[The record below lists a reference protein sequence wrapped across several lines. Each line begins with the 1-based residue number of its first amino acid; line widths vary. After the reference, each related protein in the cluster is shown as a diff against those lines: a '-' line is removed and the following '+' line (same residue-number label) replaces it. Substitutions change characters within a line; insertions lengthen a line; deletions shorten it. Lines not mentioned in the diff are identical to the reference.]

1 MHWLLLLALVIII
14 GIVVCD
20 CSKKEN
26 FTTQE
31 GTQVN
36 HLTLAEEETSQ
47 KYTSYV
53 GYALIAFCICCLL
66 SCSCSMY
73 FIFVGATSAG
83 KGTTT
88 A

>member
-1 MHWLLLLALVIII
+1 MHWLLLLALIIII

-31 GTQVN
+31 SG
-36 HLTLAEEETSQ
+36 HLTLAEEESL
-47 KYTSYV
+47 KKIADYTGYV
-53 GYALIAFCICCLL
+53 LICISICCLL

-73 FIFVGATSAG
+73 FIFVGASSGG
-83 KGTTT
+83 KSV
-88 A
+88 AK